1 MPSGTRPRA
10 DRRGTSRLLAS
21 GRTVMTATD
30 HTVTTQP
37 FVEIDDL
44 SVHYRSR
51 DRRKPPWQA
60 LRNVS
65 LPIQRGTTLGLV
77 GESGS
82 GKTTLGQAILR
93 RVDVAGGSIRF
104 DGQDITNV
112 KGQELRALRRR
123 IQVVFQNPVGS
134 LNPRMTILENI
145 AEPLIAQRLVKRAT
159 DAEDTVAA
167 LLSDV
172 GLRRDMMHRYPRQF
186 SGGQCQRVGIAR
198 ALTLDPEFVIA
209 DEPVSSLDVSIQAQI
224 VNLLDDLRRENSGT
238 LLFIAHDLAVVKHIA
253 DKVATMYAGE
263 IVELGEPEEMYA
275 RPLHPYTD
283 ALLSAIPVPEY
294 PPRHE
299 DEAWSRSAAP
309 PEVSTPPAGC
319 SFAGRC
325 PYVQQRCLDEK
336 PLLQPVGDGGRMTA
350 CHFGE
355 ELDLVGVDDA

>member
-1 MPSGTRPRA
+1 MPSGARPRA

-44 SVHYRSR
+44 SVHYGSR

-112 KGQELRALRRR
+112 KGQELRQLRRR

-263 IVELGEPEEMYA
+263 IVELGSPGDVFSGPY
-275 RPLHPYTD
+275 HPYTD
-283 ALLSAIPVPEY
+283 SLLSAIPVPTWPKPTDKRLRSLPGTSPDLSN
-294 PPRHE
+294 PPQ
-299 DEAWSRSAAP
+299 
-309 PEVSTPPAGC
+309 GC
-319 SFAGRC
+319 AFANRC
-325 PYVQQRCLDEK
+325 PYAAKRCFEERPKLRSI
-336 PLLQPVGDGGRMTA
+336 DGTRYAA
-350 CHFGE
+350 C
-355 ELDLVGVDDA
+355 